1 MTSEAAAY
9 LVMRRDDGF
18 GDVFTLSRA
27 QRFTVGRANTNR
39 IVLEDDLCSR
49 EHAEVYCGSD
59 GRWVYPLTPRTMA
72 GRLPELLEAGAGL
85 IGGCCGTTPEHIA
98 AMQQILA
105 RGANDATDYFQIPTG
120 RVVEIGT
127 QVAV

>member
-1 MTSEAAAY
+1 MTSEAAY

-59 GRWVYPLTPRTMA
+59 GRW
-72 GRLPELLEAGAGL
+72 GATL
-85 IGGCCGTTPEHIA
+85 V
-98 AMQQILA
+98 A
-105 RGANDATDYFQIPTG
+105 RK
-120 RVVEIGT
+120 
-127 QVAV
+127 